1 MRENLVGMLECIK
14 WLKTSRKDRDLTVVP
29 GSATFRKDGKA
40 ELTFSNLD
48 LDEGESG
55 GRTDHE
61 LPAVAQ
67 FFLTVLVYAHLWLCK
82 SEREGDEVEIR
93 GPRVL
98 SPNTIFG
105 MLREKRYVSW
115 TTEEDVKDFIMS
127 LSFDPLERGEWTDS
141 MMVIE
146 WKEYVQRFRLRMF
159 LNSLVDIGAIETKE
173 MFCYLRGT
181 LSEETKTVTYQCSVT
196 GAMRQ
201 EKEWQGHWPSVLE
214 EI

>member
-1 MRENLVGMLECIK
+1 REPDWNWRRDLSSFNDMSWHRGDEVGVRPLRETPTWMEAIVMRENLVGMLECIK

-29 GSATFRKDGKA
+29 GSAIFREDGKA
-40 ELTFSNLD
+40 ELTFSNPD

-55 GRTDHE
+55 GRAEHE

-98 SPNTIFG
+98 SPSTIFG
-105 MLREKRYVSW
+105 MLREKRYLSW
-115 TTEEDVKDFIMS
+115 TTEEDVKDFVMS

-141 MMVIE
+141 MLVVE
-146 WKEYVQRFRLRMF
+146 WK
-159 LNSLVDIGAIETKE
+159 
-173 MFCYLRGT
+173 
-181 LSEETKTVTYQCSVT
+181 
-196 GAMRQ
+196 
-201 EKEWQGHWPSVLE
+201 
-214 EI
+214 